1 MFDQTNAALRSNP
14 LIDRAWT
21 TLEAAND
28 LGDGATIEVCRRVI
42 DASLRGVAPRI
53 PTSISFSIFL
63 GSGRR
68 RQRSER

>member
-1 MFDQTNAALRSNP
+1 MFDQTNTALRNDP

-42 DASLRGVAPRI
+42 DASLRGVAPADSDVNI
-53 PTSISFSIFL
+53 ISDFF
-63 GSGRR
+63 G
-68 RQRSER
+68 

>member
-1 MFDQTNAALRSNP
+1 MFDQTNTALRNDP

-42 DASLRGVAPRI
+42 DASLRGVAPANSDVNI
-53 PTSISFSIFL
+53 IFDFF
-63 GSGRR
+63 G
-68 RQRSER
+68 